1 MLYVV
6 TEKKLGYENTRTT
19 VLLLLPNFISMNNN
33 SILLIFF

>member
-6 TEKKLGYENTRTT
+6 TEKKLGYENTKT